1 MELGSFILPPPPTE
15 ENEGRRQAYAHPTSP
30 TSLHS
35 LRSVHS
41 AFLPLCVCP
50 LCGTTSM
57 GKKER
62 GRGEVDVA
70 TAVAD
75 DDDGR
80 AIWKEGKSLS
90 ALPFG

>member
-1 MELGSFILPPPPTE
+1 
-15 ENEGRRQAYAHPTSP
+15 
-30 TSLHS
+30 
-35 LRSVHS
+35 
-41 AFLPLCVCP
+41 
-50 LCGTTSM
+50 M